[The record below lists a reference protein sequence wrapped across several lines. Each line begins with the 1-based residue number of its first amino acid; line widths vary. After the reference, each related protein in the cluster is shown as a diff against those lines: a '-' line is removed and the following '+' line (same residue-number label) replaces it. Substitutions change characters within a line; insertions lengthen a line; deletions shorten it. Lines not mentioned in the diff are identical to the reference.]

1 MKANLL
7 ISLLFLLLF
16 NETSFSQ
23 NGQNKSIKVI
33 GFVKD
38 NSTFLPIS
46 NAQVNLSKFKV
57 NTFTDSDG
65 RFELLITVPQFENI
79 SDTLTVI
86 NPAYW
91 DKKILVGLADII
103 DLEIPLSARKQRL
116 IVTTDI
122 GGTDPDDEES
132 MVHLMVSAN
141 EIDIEGII
149 CGLAWLDG
157 NLGIKV
163 LNSIIDSYGE
173 VLPNL
178 QLHAKGYPSYERLK
192 SVVKTGQTK
201 SRMEGVGEGKDSPGS
216 ELIIAVADDRNDPR
230 PIWLNAWG
238 GTNTIA
244 QALWKVKNTRTRD
257 EVEKFIKKIRIYD
270 VLGQDDAGAWMAKTF
285 PELIYIRNKA
295 IYGWAPPDE
304 WSKENIQS
312 KGPLGAKYPNR
323 IWATEGD
330 SPAFLHVF
338 ANGLNDP
345 NRIDQ
350 GGWGGRFG
358 LNKVSGIRSM
368 DIAQKS
374 GINES
379 VYDPYFMYTNTPEGI
394 EAINIWKQSIWN
406 DFAARMKWSI
416 TDNFKNANHHP
427 TACIGNDCTNQ
438 VLEFTVKENAKIILD
453 AGKST
458 DADGGKLHY
467 RWQFYKEPGSYQHPV
482 SVLSNDSSI
491 AEIIIPADVAGKT
504 ITIILGVTDEGE
516 PALTSYRRV
525 VFHVIK

>member
-7 ISLLFLLLF
+7 ISLLFMLLF
-16 NETSFSQ
+16 NQTLFSQ
-23 NGQNKSIKVI
+23 KGQNKQIKII

-46 NAQVNLSKFKV
+46 NAQIKFSKFKL
-57 NTFTDSDG
+57 NAITDSNG
-65 RFELLITVPQFENI
+65 RFELSGNVPQSEKI
-79 SDTLTVI
+79 SDTLIVKNTR
-86 NPAYW
+86 YW
-91 DKKILVGLADII
+91 DKKILIGLSDISN
-103 DLEIPLSARKQRL
+103 LEIPLSAVKQRL

-132 MVHLMVSAN
+132 MVHLMVAAN

-157 NLGIKV
+157 HLGIKV

-178 QLHAKGYPSYERLK
+178 KLHAKGYPSYERLK
-192 SVVKTGQTK
+192 SVLKTGQTK

-216 ELIIAVADDRNDPR
+216 ELIISVVDNKEDPR
-230 PIWLNAWG
+230 PIWLDAWG

-244 QALWKVKNTRTRD
+244 QALWKVKNTRTRQA
-257 EVEKFIKKIRIYD
+257 VEKFIKKIRIYD

-285 PELIYIRNKA
+285 PDLKYIRNKE

-312 KGPLGAKYPNR
+312 KGPLGAKYPKR

-345 NRIDQ
+345 NKIDQ
-350 GGWGGRFG
+350 GGWGGRFS
-358 LNKVSGIRSM
+358 LSKVSGIRSM

-379 VYDPYFMYTNTPEGI
+379 VYDPYFMYTNTSEGVA
-394 EAINIWKQSIWN
+394 AINIWKQSIWN
-406 DFAARMKWSI
+406 DFATRMIWSV

-438 VLEFTVKENAKIILD
+438 VLEFTVKENEKIKLD
-453 AGKST
+453 AGKSN
-458 DADGGKLHY
+458 DSDGDKIFFK
-467 RWQFYKEPGSYQHPV
+467 WQFYKEPSSYQNPV
-482 SVLSNDSSI
+482 SVFSSESSI
-491 AEIIIPADVAGKT
+491 AEVAIPADAAGKT
-504 ITIILGVTDEGE
+504 ITIILEVTDEGI
-516 PALTSYRRV
+516 PKLTSYRRV
-525 VFHVIK
+525 VFHIIK